1 MTKQSRFSLRIG
13 SKKDRCPACGRMTFK
28 PYRDATDGR
37 DMTDGSGRCDREMK
51 CGYHKTPDKTMTPLV
66 TPAHHHA
73 HRLAPEPPPP
83 PPVYIP
89 HAANEWMMTNAHHAG
104 FLTNLINHVAH
115 RWNADD
121 VWMTASKYRLGA
133 IPPDASFGAYGHA
146 LTLPFIDADGRVHS
160 VMIKTFDHRNH
171 TTGQN
176 WIHKILMGAG
186 IRRDWLMPY
195 DRQPTK
201 TRCLFGE
208 HLVAGND
215 APIAI
220 VEAPKTAIICDW
232 YFRELGFVWLA
243 AGAKSWL
250 KPDRC
255 HALVGRRVI
264 LFPDTSTDGATF
276 ADWTNKAI
284 EIRRRIT
291 DHVTVSDMME
301 RYATPEMKS
310 TGADIADILM
320 TMDWRRF
327 RTTTGTDDKPNDHE
341 PENRLEP
348 VQIGFLD
355 DAELIEHLKTITPPD
370 EPLRMSPHATITD
383 QRRFLMTNIA
393 AASTYVS
400 GFIHDSYMRH
410 LRAYANVIMAPSG
423 HI

>member
-1 MTKQSRFSLRIG
+1 MQKTPRFHLRIG

-51 CGYHKTPDKTMTPLV
+51 CGYHKPPDKTMTPLA
-66 TPAHHHA
+66 PPYRHHA
-73 HRLAPEPPPP
+73 PSPVAPP

-89 HAANEWMMTNAHHAG
+89 DAVNEWMMTNAHHAG

-121 VWMTASKYRLGA
+121 VWTTASKYRLGA
-133 IPPDASFGAYGHA
+133 IPPNQFQRYGHA
-146 LTLPFIDADGRVHS
+146 LTLPFIDVDGRVHA
-160 VMIKTFDHRNH
+160 VMVKTFDRQNH
-171 TTGQN
+171 TIGHPN
-176 WIHKILMGAG
+176 WIHKIMMDAG
-186 IRRDWLMPY
+186 IHRDWLMPY
-195 DRQPTK
+195 DQQPTK

-208 HLVAGND
+208 HLIVGNA

-243 AGAKSWL
+243 VGAKSWL

-310 TGADIADILM
+310 SGADIADILM
-320 TMDWRRF
+320 TMDWRLF
-327 RTTTGTDDKPNDHE
+327 RKSGTDDKPDDKLKKNQFK
-341 PENRLEP
+341 P
-348 VQIGFLD
+348 VETSLLD
-355 DAELIEHLKTITPPD
+355 DAALIEHLKNIKPND
-370 EPLRMSPHATITD
+370 EALRMSPHTTITD
-383 QRRFLMTNIA
+383 QHRFLMTNIA
-393 AASTYVS
+393 AATTYVS
-400 GFIHDSYMRH
+400 GVIHDSYMRH

-423 HI
+423 CI